1 MHSKG
6 TMIHLQHMIDRA
18 CNGNHGEE
26 KEIASILFDDVY
38 TFVEPVYNE
47 NEAASKVTRAI
58 IKKYISKLEGRTV
71 IDVRSDIHMYAASS
85 MYKTLKRDSQTILLE
100 DNLEDAYVC
109 SVLSADE
116 ESYDV
121 LISYNQVFE
130 SKRAY
135 DSTPD
140 MFKEMPKGLI
150 ILMELY
156 VYEGCSVSHI
166 AELLDEDEKLIE
178 SNIGLLKRI
187 IENIGMCEYDDTFE
201 EDSDIE
207 KSHTGK
213 SHSRKNDIKKH
224 KKNSLHEPEDEYDTQ
239 DEEDESG
246 IIDILFPKLTKKMRI
261 LIDIVAAAVIFI
273 IGMIILRF

>member
-1 MHSKG
+1 MHSEG

-18 CNGNHGEE
+18 CRGNNGEE
-26 KEIASILFDDVY
+26 REIASILFDEVY
-38 TFVEPVYNE
+38 TFVKPVYDE
-47 NEAASKVTRAI
+47 EEICIRFTKAV
-58 IKKYISKLEGRTV
+58 IKKYISKLEGRSI

-85 MYKTLKRDSQTILLE
+85 MYRTLKENSETSVLE
-100 DNLEDAYVC
+100 ENLKDYEAF
-109 SVLSADE
+109 SVLSSDE
-116 ESYDV
+116 QLYDM
-121 LISYNQVFE
+121 LTSYNCVFE
-130 SKRAY
+130 SKKAY
-135 DSTPD
+135 NNAPQR
-140 MFKEMPKGLI
+140 FKEMPKGLI

-178 SNIGLLKRI
+178 SNIGLLKSI
-187 IENIGMCEYDDTFE
+187 IENIGVCEYDDTFE

-213 SHSRKNDIKKH
+213 LYSRKNDIKKH

-261 LIDIVAAAVIFI
+261 LIDIIAAAVIFI